1 MMEWKKVLRQKK
13 ILAVLAALFVFQ
25 IFFFL
30 YSMQEKMAL
39 ETYEDTQ
46 KYEKEEQEAYI
57 AGYHASVEEKVN
69 QADSMNVISIFAQ
82 EDSFSSRNVERTKK
96 DFEGLLSVQPVFFD
110 DTFLKEFFSFST
122 LNTIAVLCAMAVA
135 FALVDENRRGLQQ
148 MIYSSAG
155 GRGKLVLEKIAAMLL
170 WAFLITVFL
179 YGGTLA
185 ASAFLFHGNLAE
197 CLNYPLQSLSM
208 FSSLPWHLGIGEFL
222 LVYLCYRFV
231 ILFLVMLV
239 VWTLL
244 FVFGNLLLAAG
255 AAAVIGILSYLS
267 YRLVDASSPVNI
279 LRYCSPW
286 YLVMTNGFFTDYKNL
301 NLFSY
306 AVNKNSAV
314 LAELLLVFLL
324 VSGTAV
330 LVGHCRRPC
339 TETVGRLRKKI
350 EKLGRKAGLL
360 TARFQ
365 ERLSLSG
372 AEYYKVL
379 VSQRGIVVILVI
391 LAAFVYRTDFTS
403 VQLSGKQEM
412 YRDFLEEHMGIPD
425 KKSNE
430 AIDTVEQELQQVDD
444 ALAEAFRKNQNGE
457 LPDWDLIEM
466 RMRYEGYEQEREYL
480 QLIQEQTGYLE
491 GLKKEQNIDGWY
503 VNVYSYN
510 HLLQDEAGLSNL
522 FLVFGIVLLC
532 SGIFSTE
539 DKHGMRPAMRG
550 SVNGRTVIFRKKIQ
564 AVFVLA
570 FVLFLVTAALEIGS
584 VARVYGLK
592 GLAAPVQSLMSL
604 SFVPVKCSIGV
615 FLALLYLMKAV
626 MLFAVSAF
634 TCMVSARTTQKFTIG
649 AALVLCIP
657 ELLVMAGFGFFKYV
671 SIVEVL
677 SVVPFMYQTKNM
689 AVTAAAFVFLLLGI
703 WSVRTGYKKWCIS

>member
-82 EDSFSSRNVERTKK
+82 EDSFSSRNVELTKK
-96 DFEGLLSVQPVFFD
+96 DFEGLLSVRPIAFE
-110 DTFLKEFFSFST
+110 DTFLNEFFSFTT
-122 LNTIAVLCAMAVA
+122 LNTIAVLCAMVVA
-135 FALVDENRRGLQQ
+135 FALVDENRRGLSQ
-148 MIYSSAG
+148 MIFSSVG

-170 WAFLITVFL
+170 WAFFITVFF

-185 ASAFLFHGNLAE
+185 ASAVLFHGNPAE
-197 CLNYPLQSLSM
+197 CLNFPIQSLSM
-208 FSSLPWHLGIGEFL
+208 FSSLPWRLGIGEFL

-239 VWTLL
+239 IWTLL

-267 YRLVDASSPVNI
+267 YRLVDVNSPVNI

-286 YLVMTNGFFTDYKNL
+286 YLVMTNGFFTEYKNL
-301 NLFSY
+301 NLFTH
-306 AVNKNSAV
+306 ALNKNSAV
-314 LAELLLVFLL
+314 LTELLLVALL
-324 VSGTAV
+324 VSGIAV

-339 TETVGRLRKKI
+339 TGRAGGLRRKV
-350 EKLGRKAGLL
+350 EKLGRKVSMF

-365 ERLSLSG
+365 EKLSLTG
-372 AEYYKVL
+372 VEYYKVF

-412 YRDFLEEHMGIPD
+412 YQEFLNEHMGIPD
-425 KKSNE
+425 EKSKE
-430 AIDTVEQELQQVDD
+430 AISAVEQELLQVDED
-444 ALAEAFRKNQNGE
+444 LAEAVRQNQKGE

-466 RMRYEGYEQEREYL
+466 RMRYEAYEQEREYFEL
-480 QLIQEQTGYLE
+480 LQEQTSYLE
-491 GLKKEQNIDGWY
+491 SLKQGRNIQGWY

-510 HLLQDEAGLSNL
+510 HLLRGGAELSNL

-539 DKHGMRPAMRG
+539 DKHGMRFAMRG
-550 SVNGRTVIFRKKIQ
+550 SVNGRTVIFKKKMQ
-564 AVFVLA
+564 VAFVLA
-570 FVLFLVTAALEIGS
+570 FFLFLVTAALEIGS
-584 VARVYGLK
+584 VAWVYGLK

-615 FLALLYLMKAV
+615 FLAVLYLMKAI
-626 MLFAVSAF
+626 MLLAAAAF
-634 TCMVSARTTQKFTIG
+634 TCMLSARTTQKFTIG
-649 AALVLCIP
+649 LALALCIP
-657 ELLVMAGFGFFKYV
+657 ELLVMAGFEFFKYV

-677 SVVPFMYQTKNM
+677 SVVPFMFQTKNM
-689 AVTAAAFVFLLLGI
+689 AVTAAALVFLLLGVQ
-703 WSVRTGYKKWCIS
+703 SVRIGRKKWCMT